1 MITLAGNLTLTFLW
15 ANSVAN
21 AQEVFAAQTRY
32 RSLAWPGLAPIRWL
46 IASSNDQSPATYQ
59 NHANVT
65 HCCNRSSYVF
75 GTSFTT
81 TQGLRGRVF
90 SKEETNGYFYFCYSS
105 CFPPCDKATIFLW
118 KIMRKS
124 EKRAFVLFCLLFF
137 FFCVK
142 AKSEKTY
149 LFRSPSQKFHPSPLY
164 SIIIFIIVEAV
175 SCTEQWRNG
184 DSELQV
190 NGFSPLF
197 QTPSAAKIIFSRPK
211 SLTRVIPLEGR
222 IVLWSFF

>member
-1 MITLAGNLTLTFLW
+1 MWQGDHFFVKN
-15 ANSVAN
+15 N
-21 AQEVFAAQTRY
+21 AEI
-32 RSLAWPGLAPIRWL
+32 WEK
-46 IASSNDQSPATYQ
+46 
-59 NHANVT
+59 
-65 HCCNRSSYVF
+65 
-75 GTSFTT
+75 SF
-81 TQGLRGRVF
+81 
-90 SKEETNGYFYFCYSS
+90 C
-105 CFPPCDKATIFLW
+105 
-118 KIMRKS
+118 
-124 EKRAFVLFCLLFF
+124 FVLFTFFF

-149 LFRSPSQKFHPSPLY
+149 LFRSPSQEFHPSPLY

-222 IVLWSFF
+222 IVLWSFFLGYFKFTRVCTWRFTRGKSLVMISL